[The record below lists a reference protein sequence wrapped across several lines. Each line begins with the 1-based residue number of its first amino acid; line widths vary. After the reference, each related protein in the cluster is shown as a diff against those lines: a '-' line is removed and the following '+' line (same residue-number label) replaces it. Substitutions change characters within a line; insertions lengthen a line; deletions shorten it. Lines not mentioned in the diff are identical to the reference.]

1 MKVDGQKLRSQQLRD
16 VNFQGDALRM
26 GMNWTEEDL
35 GKPQI
40 LVDSAYGMGHPGT
53 FHFRPLIEEISNGVF
68 EAGGKPGVFTVSDI
82 CDGVAQA
89 TSGMSY
95 SLVSR
100 DVMAAMV
107 EIHALGHPHDAMVL
121 LSGNDK
127 SVPAHLVAIARCGL
141 PAIHVPGGTQ
151 LNAPDFFTSNKL
163 WPLGMHVSRGERP
176 RQELFERQKNAC
188 PTCGACQFMGSAST
202 GQVLAEAL
210 GLALPGSALIPAPLT
225 MLLRYARAAGKQILR
240 LVEENLRPRDI
251 LTREAFENAIV
262 LHAAVGGSTNALLH
276 IPAIASELGIDI
288 GVADF
293 DRIHRRVPV
302 LANVKTT
309 GKYPVEY
316 FYYAGGV
323 PKVMLE
329 LTDLL
334 HLDCITVTGKTLG
347 ENLEEIERSTFFEER
362 LGYLRNYRIPA
373 AEIIRPRRE
382 PFWREGGLAILQG
395 NIAPEGAMIK
405 SFTIPEDMHVHVGPA
420 RVFDR
425 EVDCLEALKH
435 HAIVP
440 GDVMVI
446 RYEGPRGNGMPEMY
460 FASAVLDADPVLG
473 QTTALVTDGR
483 YSGAMKGPCI
493 GHVSPEAADGGPIA
507 LVEEGDLVEI
517 NIPERK
523 LAVVGLHGHR
533 AVEADIARALADRRS
548 RWSPPP
554 PRHTSGILSL
564 YARAASTASAGAALT
579 PAATHRPA
587 GAAPAEAPKAAPE
600 PAAGG
605 EAPRGSPSEDAPA
618 PAHHVT
624 AAEAAAPVVP
634 TDGVP
639 PAALRNIKVVVLDYD
654 FGDVDIER
662 SIIEGA
668 GFELAPAQCK
678 DEDDVIVAAH
688 DAYGV
693 LCQYAPVGARA
704 IDSFEHCRVIARY
717 GTGVDIVDVD
727 AATRNGIQVT
737 NAPNDWCSDEV
748 ADHAVTLWL
757 SAAREIV
764 KYDTATRRGEWQW
777 QTGKPIKRLR
787 GSVLGLLSFGAIAR
801 AIADR
806 ARPFGVEVWAHDP
819 FVDADEMRAFGVRPV
834 SFGELVE
841 GADYLLIQAPLTDT
855 TRGLFDE
862 DVLRR
867 MKRNAILVNTA
878 RGPIVPDRALYRA
891 LTEGWIA
898 GAALDDIEE
907 EPAKIRDWRPDSPLL
922 QLDNVIVTP
931 HAAYYSEESIRL
943 VRTIAANEVVRVL
956 TGQRPRSPVNAV
968 EYAERDS
975 A

>member
-1 MKVDGQKLRSQQLRD
+1 MKLDGRKLRSQQLRD

-35 GKPQI
+35 GKPQV
-40 LVDSAYGMGHPGT
+40 LVDSAHGMGHPGT

-68 EAGGKPGVFTVSDI
+68 EAGGKPGVFSASDI

-107 EIHALGHPHDAMVL
+107 EIHALGHPHDGMVL

-151 LNAPDFFTSNKL
+151 LNAPDYFTSNKL
-163 WPLGMHVSRGERP
+163 WPLGMHVSRGEKP
-176 RQELFERQKNAC
+176 HEELVERQKNAC

-240 LVEENLRPRDI
+240 LVENDLRPREI
-251 LTREAFENAIV
+251 LTREAFENAV
-262 LHAAVGGSTNALLH
+262 MLHAAVGGSTNALLH
-276 IPAIASELGIDI
+276 LPAVARELGIDL
-288 GVADF
+288 GVSDF

-329 LTDLL
+329 IRDLL
-334 HLDCITVTGKTLG
+334 HLGCLTVTGKTLG
-347 ENLEEIERSTFFEER
+347 ENLDDIERSTFFEER
-362 LGYLRNYRIPA
+362 LGYLRNYRIA
-373 AEIIRPRRE
+373 AEEIIRPRAE
-382 PFWREGGLAILQG
+382 PFWREGGLAILRG

-405 SFTIPEDMHVHVGPA
+405 SFTISEDMHVHVGPA

-425 EVDCLEALKH
+425 EADCLEALKR

-440 GDVMVI
+440 GDVIVI

-460 FASAVLDADPVLG
+460 FASAVLDADAVLG
-473 QTTALVTDGR
+473 QSTALITDGR

-507 LVEEGDLVEI
+507 LVEEGDLIEI

-523 LAVVGLHGHR
+523 LGLVGLHGRR
-533 AVEADIARALADRRS
+533 ATEAEIARALDDRRS
-548 RWSPPP
+548 RWRPPA
-554 PRHTSGILSL
+554 PRHTQGILSL
-564 YARAASTASAGAALT
+564 YAQVASTASSGASLT
-579 PAATHRPA
+579 PVATHSEA
-587 GAAPAEAPKAAPE
+587 ASEAPAV
-600 PAAGG
+600 
-605 EAPRGSPSEDAPA
+605 
-618 PAHHVT
+618 HHVT
-624 AAEAAAPVVP
+624 AAEAAAPVVT
-634 TDGVP
+634 TDGA
-639 PAALRNIKVVVLDYD
+639 PAEALRNVKIVVLDHD
-654 FGDVDIER
+654 FGEIDIER
-662 SIIEGA
+662 SIMEGA
-668 GFELAPAQCK
+668 GFEVAPAQCK
-678 DEDDVIVAAH
+678 SEDDVIAAAH

-727 AATRNGIQVT
+727 AATRHGIQVT
-737 NAPNDWCSDEV
+737 NAPNDWCADEV

-764 KYDTATRRGEWQW
+764 KYDTATRHGEWQW
-777 QTGKPIKRLR
+777 QTGKPIRRLR

-801 AIADR
+801 AIAER

-819 FVDADEMRAFGVRPV
+819 FVDADEMRATGVRPV
-834 SFGELVE
+834 SFSELVE
-841 GADYLLIQAPLTDT
+841 GSDYLLIQAPLTDQ
-855 TRGLFDE
+855 TRGLFGE
-862 DVLRR
+862 EVLRR
-867 MKRNAILVNTA
+867 MKRSAILVNTA
-878 RGPIVPDRALYRA
+878 RGPIVSDRALYRA
-891 LTEGWIA
+891 LKEGWIA

-907 EPAKIRDWRPDSPLL
+907 EPAKVPAWRPENPLFA
-922 QLDNVIVTP
+922 LDNVIVTP
-931 HAAYYSEESIRL
+931 HAAYYSEDSIRL

-956 TGQRPRSPVNAV
+956 TGQRPFSPVNTV
-968 EYAERDS
+968 ERVERDS